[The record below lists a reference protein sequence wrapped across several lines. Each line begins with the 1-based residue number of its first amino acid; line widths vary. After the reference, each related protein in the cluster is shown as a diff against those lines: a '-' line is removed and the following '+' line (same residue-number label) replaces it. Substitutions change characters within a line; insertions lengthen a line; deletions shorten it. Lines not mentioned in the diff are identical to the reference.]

1 MLFNERINGLLTFKM
16 AEIRHLENR
25 QIAISQRKTINLD
38 EIWYTNADL
47 ELDDNHMT
55 KYGNF

>member
-1 MLFNERINGLLTFKM
+1 L
-16 AEIRHLENR
+16 
-25 QIAISQRKTINLD
+25 QIVKEAYLSDKSSDFD
-38 EIWYTNADL
+38 EHWYRNADL

>member
-1 MLFNERINGLLTFKM
+1 M

-47 ELDDNHMT
+47 ELDDSQMI
-55 KYGNF
+55 KYENF